1 MSRADLELVPDSI
14 CSRAAIYNHWYTP
27 LPHVASIRRYCF
39 PSPYSWRTSGA
50 DVPAP
55 DKTMILNPV
64 SERFFAVRRRPD
76 GGFRAGR
83 HSRSTPGKFPP
94 EFFDLF
100 ERSAVPPLDVLALG
114 YPPAMADWLGSRA
127 SSLRHTYW
135 LLPANSMS
143 VDRFLGLL
151 DLYVYG
157 THKLFT
163 ETSPLCVLEA
173 LASGIPVVAEDRG
186 GLSDLVVDG
195 CTGYLCRT
203 REDYGAAIARLYAD
217 PALRSRLSAAARAWA
232 REHASVR
239 RYRTEMAEWLQLP
252 AA

>member
-1 MSRADLELVPDSI
+1 V
-14 CSRAAIYNHWYTP
+14 
-27 LPHVASIRRYCF
+27 
-39 PSPYSWRTSGA
+39 
-50 DVPAP
+50 
-55 DKTMILNPV
+55 
-64 SERFFAVRRRPD
+64 
-76 GGFRAGR
+76 FRAGR

-100 ERSAVPPLDVLALG
+100 EQAAVPALDVLALG
-114 YPPAMADWLGSRA
+114 YLPEMATWLASR
-127 SSLRHTYW
+127 SPSLRHTYW

-157 THKLFT
+157 THKMFT

-203 REDYGAAIARLYAD
+203 REEYCDSIERLYAD
-217 PALRSRLSAAARAWA
+217 TALRSRLSAAARSWA
-232 REHASVR
+232 RAHASIR
-239 RYRTEMAEWLQLP
+239 RYRGEMAAWLQLP
-252 AA
+252 AAQQAGGRAGTPAGGRS